1 MSAVL
6 TRICIT
12 LKGIWALYECSAW
25 YFDQLSKC
33 CHQPT
38 WWWCT
43 VVHSVVHLRCLVW
56 IMFHRWYGRHGASP
70 KGLRELSLRTWC
82 KIPCFRAWVT
92 VLNRLYQLLLFECA
106 EKITVDVSTLR
117 INIIT
122 TAFLLTWQIQDVSQT
137 FSLLLLAARSSS
149 CHQASG
155 VVTIHKC
162 YWESCS
168 IPQWLFKFCLGSY
181 LLHACLNRVQ
191 MGDYVCNACPY

>member
-92 VLNRLYQLLLFECA
+92 VLNRLYPLLLFECA
-106 EKITVDVSTLR
+106 EK
-117 INIIT
+117 
-122 TAFLLTWQIQDVSQT
+122 
-137 FSLLLLAARSSS
+137 SLLMYQHWGLILLLQHFCWHDKYKTFLKRFHFSYWLLVPHLAIRRPVLWQYTSVT
-149 CHQASG
+149 G
-155 VVTIHKC
+155 KVV
-162 YWESCS
+162 
-168 IPQWLFKFCLGSY
+168 
-181 LLHACLNRVQ
+181 
-191 MGDYVCNACPY
+191 